1 MTGKRINPSTR
12 PAWLA
17 SLGMSPVG
25 LHWRKLL
32 IVAVLSLGALLMVLP
47 YYWMIISSLKP
58 PEELYTY
65 PPRFYVLHPTTAPYT
80 ELFTLLPMARS
91 LFNSVFVAST
101 VTVSNMFLCSLAGY
115 AFAKL
120 RFPGRDAIFLALIS
134 AMMIPW
140 QVFLIPGFV
149 IVKHL
154 GWLNTYWAL
163 IIPNL
168 AMPFGIFMCRQYIM
182 SIPDGLIEAARID
195 GYNEFGIYWRVI
207 LPLVTP
213 ALATL
218 AIFTFLSQWN
228 SFVWPLIV
236 TQSSQMRTMP
246 LIIAVLNGQFGANFA
261 MIMAGALVVT
271 LPMLLVFLAFQ
282 RQFIKG
288 VFLTT
293 IRE

>member
-1 MTGKRINPSTR
+1 MR
-12 PAWLA
+12 LD
-17 SLGMSPVG
+17 
-25 LHWRKLL
+25 WRKLL
-32 IVAVLSLGALLMVLP
+32 IVGVLTLGALVMIIP
-47 YYWMIISSLKP
+47 YYWMVISSLKP
-58 PEELYTY
+58 PDELYTY
-65 PPRFYVLHPTTAPYT
+65 PPRFTVQHPTFKPYA
-80 ELFTLLPMARS
+80 ELFTLLPMGRS
-91 LFNSVFVAST
+91 LFNSIFVASS
-101 VTVSNMFLCSLAGY
+101 VTLSNMFFCSLSGY

-149 IVKHL
+149 IVKQF
-154 GWLNTYWAL
+154 GWLNTFWAL

-168 AMPFGIFMCRQYIM
+168 AMPFGIFLCRQYIV

-195 GYNEFGIYWRVI
+195 GYSEFGIYWRII
-207 LPLVTP
+207 LPLTIP
-213 ALATL
+213 ALSTL

-236 TQSSQMRTMP
+236 IQSGQMRTVP

-261 MIMAGALVVT
+261 MVMAGALVVT
-271 LPMLLVFLAFQ
+271 LPMLVVFLIFQ
-282 RQFIKG
+282 RQFIRG
-288 VFLTT
+288 VFLTS

>member
-1 MTGKRINPSTR
+1 MTMR
-12 PAWLA
+12 LD
-17 SLGMSPVG
+17 
-25 LHWRKLL
+25 WRKVV
-32 IVAVLSLGALLMVLP
+32 IVLVLGLGALLMVLP
-47 YYWMIISSLKP
+47 YYWMVISSLKP

-65 PPRFYVLHPTTAPYT
+65 PPRFLVQRPTVKPYV

-91 LFNSVFVAST
+91 LFNSIFVAT
-101 VTVSNMFLCSLAGY
+101 AVTLSNMFFCSLAGY

-140 QVFLIPGFV
+140 QVSLIPGFV
-149 IVKHL
+149 IVKEL
-154 GWLNTYWAL
+154 GWLNTFWAL

-168 AMPFGIFMCRQYIM
+168 AMPFGIFLCRQYIM

-195 GYNEFGIYWRVI
+195 GYNEWRIYWRVI
-207 LPLVTP
+207 LPLLTP

-236 TQSSQMRTMP
+236 IQSSRMRTVP
-246 LIIAVLNGQFGANFA
+246 LIMAVLNGQFGGNFA
-261 MIMAGALVVT
+261 MMMAGALVVT
-271 LPMLLVFLAFQ
+271 LPILVVFLIFQ
-282 RQFIKG
+282 RQFIRG
-288 VFLTT
+288 VFLTS

>member
-1 MTGKRINPSTR
+1 MIPRRID
-12 PAWLA
+12 
-17 SLGMSPVG
+17 
-25 LHWRKLL
+25 WRTAL
-32 IVAVLSLGALLMVLP
+32 IVAVLLVGAALMIMP
-47 YYWMIISSLKP
+47 YYWMLISSVKP
-58 PEELYTY
+58 PDELYTY
-65 PPRFYVLHPTTAPYT
+65 PPQFFVRHPTADPYR

-91 LFNSVFVAST
+91 LFNSIFVAGT
-101 VTVSNMFLCSLAGY
+101 VTLSNMFFCSLAGY
-115 AFAKL
+115 AFGKL
-120 RFPGRDAIFLALIS
+120 RFPARDAIFLALIS

-140 QVFLIPGFV
+140 QVSLIPGFV
-149 IVKHL
+149 IVKEL
-154 GWLNTYWAL
+154 GWLNTFWAL

-168 AMPFGIFMCRQYIM
+168 AMPFGIFLCRQYIV

-195 GYNEFGIYWRVI
+195 GYNEWGIYWRVV
-207 LPLVTP
+207 LPLLTP

-236 TQSSQMRTMP
+236 IQSSQMRTVP
-246 LIIAVLNGQFGANFA
+246 LLMAVLNGQFGGNFA
-261 MIMAGALVVT
+261 MMMAGALVVT

-282 RQFIKG
+282 RQFIRG

>member
-1 MTGKRINPSTR
+1 MQG
-12 PAWLA
+12 A
-17 SLGMSPVG
+17 VG
-25 LHWRKLL
+25 FRWRTWL
-32 IVAVLSLGALLMVLP
+32 IVAILTGGALLMIIP
-47 YYWMIISSLKP
+47 YYWMAISSVKP

-65 PPRFYVLHPTTAPYT
+65 PPRFYVAHPTFDPYT
-80 ELFTLLPMARS
+80 ELFTLLPMARA
-91 LFNSVFVAST
+91 LFNSLFVASS
-101 VTVSNMFLCSLAGY
+101 VTLSNMFFCSLAGY

-120 RFPGRDAIFLALIS
+120 RFPGRDAIFLAFIS

-154 GWLNTYWAL
+154 GWLNTFWAL

-168 AMPFGIFMCRQYIM
+168 AMPFGIFLCRQYIM

-195 GYNEFGIYWRVI
+195 GYNEFGIYGKII
-207 LPLVTP
+207 LPLLTP

-236 TQSSQMRTMP
+236 TQSSTMRTVP

-261 MIMAGALVVT
+261 MVMAGALVVT
-271 LPMLLVFLAFQ
+271 LPMLLIFLVFQ

-288 VFLTT
+288 VFLTS

>member
-1 MTGKRINPSTR
+1 
-12 PAWLA
+12 
-17 SLGMSPVG
+17 MS
-25 LHWRKLL
+25 WRKTV
-32 IVAVLSLGALLMVLP
+32 IVAVLAVGALLMVLP
-47 YYWMIISSLKP
+47 YYWMVISSLKP

-65 PPRFYVLHPTTAPYT
+65 PPRFTVLKPTVAPYT

-91 LFNSVFVAST
+91 LINSIFVAGT
-101 VTVSNMFLCSLAGY
+101 VTLSNMFLCSLAGY

-120 RFPGRDAIFLALIS
+120 RFPGRDALFLALIS

-140 QVFLIPGFV
+140 QVFLIPGFI
-149 IVKHL
+149 IVKNL
-154 GWLNTYWAL
+154 GWLNTYRAL
-163 IIPNL
+163 IVPNL
-168 AMPFGIFMCRQYIM
+168 AMPFGIFMCRQYMM

-207 LPLVTP
+207 LPLITP

-236 TQSSQMRTMP
+236 TQSSQMRTVP

-261 MIMAGALVVT
+261 MMMAGALVVT
-271 LPMLLVFLAFQ
+271 LPMLLVFLLFQ

-288 VFLTT
+288 VFLTS

>member
-1 MTGKRINPSTR
+1 MPLRFD
-12 PAWLA
+12 
-17 SLGMSPVG
+17 
-25 LHWRKLL
+25 WRKAL
-32 IVAVLSLGALLMVLP
+32 IITVLTLGALIMIIP

-65 PPRFYVLHPTTAPYT
+65 PPRFTVQHPTFKPYL
-80 ELFTLLPMARS
+80 ELFTLLPMGRS
-91 LFNSVFVAST
+91 LFNSIFVASA
-101 VTVSNMFLCSLAGY
+101 VTFSNMFFGSLAGY

-120 RFPGRDAIFLALIS
+120 RFPWRDGLFLALIS

-149 IVKHL
+149 IVKQF
-154 GWLNTYWAL
+154 GWLNTFWAL

-168 AMPFGIFMCRQYIM
+168 AMPFGIFLCRQYIV

-195 GYNEFGIYWRVI
+195 GYNEFGIYWRII
-207 LPLVTP
+207 LPLITP
-213 ALATL
+213 ALSTL

-236 TQSSQMRTMP
+236 VQSGQMRTVP
-246 LIIAVLNGQFGANFA
+246 LLIAVLNGQFGANFA
-261 MIMAGALVVT
+261 MVMAGALVVT
-271 LPMLLVFLAFQ
+271 LPMLIVFLIFQ
-282 RQFIKG
+282 RQFIRG
-288 VFLTT
+288 VFLTS

>member
-1 MTGKRINPSTR
+1 MSRLRIN
-12 PAWLA
+12 
-17 SLGMSPVG
+17 
-25 LHWRKLL
+25 WRTLL
-32 IVAVLSLGALLMVLP
+32 VVAVLSLGAVLMVIP
-47 YYWMIISSLKP
+47 YYWMVISSLKP

-65 PPRFYVLHPTTAPYT
+65 PPRFYVLHPTLKPYA

-91 LFNSVFVAST
+91 LFNSIFVAAT
-101 VTVSNMFLCSLAGY
+101 VTLSNMFFCSLAGY

-120 RFPGRDAIFLALIS
+120 RFPGRDAMFIALIS

-149 IVKHL
+149 IVKNL
-154 GWLNTYWAL
+154 GWLNTFWAL

-168 AMPFGIFMCRQYIM
+168 AMPFGIFLCRQYIV

-195 GYNEFGIYWRVI
+195 GYHEWGIYFHVI
-207 LPLVTP
+207 LPLLRP

-236 TQSSQMRTMP
+236 TQSGQMRTVP
-246 LIIAVLNGQFGANFA
+246 LIIAVLNGQFGANFS
-261 MIMAGALVVT
+261 IVMAGALVVT
-271 LPMLLVFLAFQ
+271 LPMLLVFLMFQ

-288 VFLTT
+288 VFLTS

>member
-1 MTGKRINPSTR
+1 MTLN
-12 PAWLA
+12 
-17 SLGMSPVG
+17 
-25 LHWRKLL
+25 WRKAMVL
-32 IVAVLSLGALLMVLP
+32 AVLIAGAAAMIIP
-47 YYWMIISSLKP
+47 YYWMAVTSIKP
-58 PEELYTY
+58 PAELYAY
-65 PPRFYVLHPTTAPYT
+65 PPKFTVAHPTFQAYR

-91 LFNSVFVAST
+91 LFNSAFVAGT
-101 VTVSNMFLCSLAGY
+101 VTLSNMLFCSLAGY
-115 AFAKL
+115 AFGKL
-120 RFPGRDAIFLALIS
+120 RFPGRDGVFLALIS

-168 AMPFGIFMCRQYIM
+168 TMPFGIFLCRQYIV
-182 SIPDGLIEAARID
+182 SIPDGLLEAARID
-195 GYNEFGIYWRVI
+195 GYNEWRIYWRII
-207 LPLVTP
+207 LPLIRP

-236 TQSSQMRTMP
+236 IQGSQMRTVP
-246 LIIAVLNGQFGANFA
+246 LIVGVLNGQFGSNFA
-261 MIMAGALVVT
+261 MVMGGALVIT

-288 VFLTT
+288 VFLTS

>member
-1 MTGKRINPSTR
+1 MRVKVN
-12 PAWLA
+12 
-17 SLGMSPVG
+17 
-25 LHWRKLL
+25 WRL
-32 IVAVLSLGALLMVLP
+32 VAVVSVLILGALAMILP
-47 YYWMIISSLKP
+47 YYWMVLSSIKP

-65 PPRFYVLHPTTAPYT
+65 PPRFVVLHPTLKPYQ

-91 LFNSVFVAST
+91 LLNSLGVAAA
-101 VTVSNMFLCSLAGY
+101 VTLSNMLFCSMAGY

-120 RFPGRDAIFLALIS
+120 RFPGRDTMFLALIS
-134 AMMIPW
+134 SMMIPW

-154 GWLNTYWAL
+154 GWLNTFWAL
-163 IIPNL
+163 IVPNL
-168 AMPFGIFMCRQYIM
+168 AMPFGIFLCRQYIM
-182 SIPDGLIEAARID
+182 SIPDGLLEAARID
-195 GYNEFGIYWRVI
+195 GYHELGIYWHVI

-228 SFVWPLIV
+228 SFVWPLIII
-236 TQSSQMRTMP
+236 QSSEMRTVP
-246 LIIAVLNGQFGANFA
+246 LLLAVLNGQFGANFA

-271 LPMLLVFLAFQ
+271 LPMLIVFLAFQ
-282 RQFIKG
+282 RQFIQG
-288 VFLTT
+288 VFLTS

>member
-1 MTGKRINPSTR
+1 MR
-12 PAWLA
+12 LD
-17 SLGMSPVG
+17 
-25 LHWRKLL
+25 WRKAL
-32 IVAVLSLGALLMVLP
+32 IVAILVGGALLMIIP
-47 YYWMIISSLKP
+47 YYWMAISSVKP
-58 PEELYTY
+58 PDELYTY
-65 PPRFYVLHPTTAPYT
+65 PPRFYVAQPTFDPYM
-80 ELFTLLPMARS
+80 ELFTLLPMARA
-91 LFNSVFVAST
+91 LFNSLFVASS
-101 VTVSNMFLCSLAGY
+101 VTLSNMFFCSLAGY

-120 RFPGRDAIFLALIS
+120 RFPGRDAIFLAFIS

-154 GWLNTYWAL
+154 GWLNTFWAL

-168 AMPFGIFMCRQYIM
+168 AMPFGIFLCRQYIM

-195 GYNEFGIYWRVI
+195 GYNEFGIYGRII
-207 LPLVTP
+207 LPLLTP
-213 ALATL
+213 ALATM

-236 TQSSQMRTMP
+236 TQSSTMRTVP

-271 LPMLLVFLAFQ
+271 LPMLVVFLLFQ

-288 VFLTT
+288 VFLTS

>member
-1 MTGKRINPSTR
+1 M
-12 PAWLA
+12 
-17 SLGMSPVG
+17 
-25 LHWRKLL
+25 WRFNWRTAL
-32 IVAVLSLGALLMVLP
+32 IVAVLLLGAAAMVLP
-47 YYWMIISSLKP
+47 YYWMVLSSIKP

-65 PPRFYVLHPTTAPYT
+65 PPTFSVQHPTLKPYT
-80 ELFTLLPMARS
+80 QLFTLLPMARS
-91 LFNSVFVAST
+91 LFNSLLVAST
-101 VTVSNMFLCSLAGY
+101 VTVSNMLFCSLAGY

-149 IVKHL
+149 IVKSL
-154 GWLNTYWAL
+154 GWLNTFWAL

-168 AMPFGIFMCRQYIM
+168 AMPFGIFLCRQYTM

-195 GYNEFGIYWRVI
+195 GYSELGIYWRVI
-207 LPLVTP
+207 LPLLTP

-236 TQSSQMRTMP
+236 TQSSQMRTVP

-261 MIMAGALVVT
+261 MVMAGALVVT
-271 LPMLLVFLAFQ
+271 LPVLVVFLMFQ
-282 RQFIKG
+282 QQFIRG
-288 VFLTT
+288 VFLTS

>member
-1 MTGKRINPSTR
+1 MTTGKPLINWGKIT
-12 PAWLA
+12 
-17 SLGMSPVG
+17 VVTV
-25 LHWRKLL
+25 L
-32 IVAVLSLGALLMVLP
+32 ILGAGAMVIP
-47 YYWMIISSLKP
+47 YYWMVISSLKP
-58 PEELYTY
+58 PAELYTY
-65 PPRFYVLHPTTAPYT
+65 PPRFIVEHPTFKPYI

-91 LFNSVFVAST
+91 LFNSIFVASS
-101 VTVSNMFLCSLAGY
+101 VTLSNMLFCSLAGY

-120 RFPGRDAIFLALIS
+120 RFPGRDAIFLAIIS

-140 QVFLIPGFV
+140 QIFLIPGFV
-149 IVKHL
+149 IIKSL
-154 GWLNTYWAL
+154 GWLNTFWAL

-168 AMPFGIFMCRQYIM
+168 AMPFGIFLCRQYIV

-195 GYNEFGIYWRVI
+195 GYNEFGIYWKVI
-207 LPLVTP
+207 LPLLTP

-236 TQSSQMRTMP
+236 TQSGNMRTVP

-261 MIMAGALVVT
+261 MMMAGALVVT
-271 LPMLLVFLAFQ
+271 LPMLVVFLLFQ

-288 VFLTT
+288 VFLTS

>member
-1 MTGKRINPSTR
+1 MRMKVN
-12 PAWLA
+12 
-17 SLGMSPVG
+17 
-25 LHWRKLL
+25 WRL
-32 IVAVLSLGALLMVLP
+32 VAVVSVLILWALAMILP
-47 YYWMIISSLKP
+47 YYWMVLSSIKP

-65 PPRFYVLHPTTAPYT
+65 PPRFVVLHPTLKPYQ
-80 ELFTLLPMARS
+80 ELFTLLPMASS
-91 LFNSVFVAST
+91 LLNSLGVAAA
-101 VTVSNMFLCSLAGY
+101 VTLSNMLFCSMAGY

-120 RFPGRDAIFLALIS
+120 RFPGRDTMFLALIS
-134 AMMIPW
+134 SMMIPW

-168 AMPFGIFMCRQYIM
+168 AMPFGIFLCRQYIV

-195 GYNEFGIYWRVI
+195 GYSEFGIYRWVV
-207 LPLVTP
+207 LPLLTP

-236 TQSSQMRTMP
+236 IQSSAMRTVP
-246 LIIAVLNGQFGANFA
+246 LVIGVLNGQFGSNFA
-261 MIMAGALVVT
+261 MMMTGALIVT
-271 LPMLLVFLAFQ
+271 LPMLLVFLVFQ
-282 RQFIKG
+282 RQFIRG
-288 VFLTT
+288 VFLTS
-293 IRE
+293 I

>member
-1 MTGKRINPSTR
+1 MAHLN
-12 PAWLA
+12 
-17 SLGMSPVG
+17 
-25 LHWRKLL
+25 WRKMVIVGVL
-32 IVAVLSLGALLMVLP
+32 ILGAVAMILP

-65 PPRFYVLHPTTAPYT
+65 PPRFCVEHPTFKPYR

-101 VTVSNMFLCSLAGY
+101 VTLSNMLFCSLAGY

-120 RFPGRDAIFLALIS
+120 RFPGRDAMFLALIS

-154 GWLNTYWAL
+154 GWLNTFWAL

-207 LPLVTP
+207 LPLLTP
-213 ALATL
+213 ALSTL

-236 TQSSQMRTMP
+236 TQSSQMRTVP

-271 LPMLLVFLAFQ
+271 LPMLIVFLLFQ

-288 VFLTT
+288 IFLTS

>member
-1 MTGKRINPSTR
+1 MAIPR
-12 PAWLA
+12 
-17 SLGMSPVG
+17 
-25 LHWRKLL
+25 WRFNWRVML
-32 IVAVLSLGALLMVLP
+32 IVGILSLGALAMILP
-47 YYWMIISSLKP
+47 YYWMAISSIKP
-58 PEELYTY
+58 PDELYTY
-65 PPRFYVLHPTTAPYT
+65 PPKFTVQHPTFQPYV

-91 LFNSVFVAST
+91 LFNSVLVAAS
-101 VTVSNMFLCSLAGY
+101 VTLSNMFFCSLAGY

-120 RFPGRDAIFLALIS
+120 RFPGRDAIFVALIS

-149 IVKHL
+149 IVKSL
-154 GWLNTYWAL
+154 GWLNTFWAL
-163 IIPNL
+163 IVPNL
-168 AMPFGIFMCRQYIM
+168 AMPFGIFLCRQYAL
-182 SIPDGLIEAARID
+182 SIPEGLIEAARID
-195 GYNEFGIYWRVI
+195 GHNEWGIYRHVI
-207 LPLVTP
+207 LPLLTP

-236 TQSSQMRTMP
+236 IQSSQMRTVS

-261 MIMAGALVVT
+261 ILMAGALVVT
-271 LPMLLVFLAFQ
+271 LPMLLIFLLFQ
-282 RQFIKG
+282 RQFIRG

>member
-1 MTGKRINPSTR
+1 MR
-12 PAWLA
+12 LD
-17 SLGMSPVG
+17 
-25 LHWRKLL
+25 WRKIL
-32 IVAVLSLGALLMVLP
+32 IVAVLTLGAALMVIP
-47 YYWMIISSLKP
+47 YYWMVISSLKP

-65 PPRFYVLHPTTAPYT
+65 PPRFVVQHPTFKPYL
-80 ELFTLLPMARS
+80 ELFTLLPMGRS
-91 LFNSVFVAST
+91 LFNSIFVASA
-101 VTVSNMFLCSLAGY
+101 VTLSNMFFCSLAGF

-120 RFPGRDAIFLALIS
+120 RFPGRDAVFMALIS

-149 IVKHL
+149 IVKQF
-154 GWLNTYWAL
+154 GWLNTFWAL

-168 AMPFGIFMCRQYIM
+168 AMPFGIFLCRQYIV

-195 GYNEFGIYWRVI
+195 GYNEFGIYWRII
-207 LPLVTP
+207 LPLIIP
-213 ALATL
+213 ALSTL

-236 TQSSQMRTMP
+236 IQSGQMRTVP

-261 MIMAGALVVT
+261 MVMAGALVVT
-271 LPMLLVFLAFQ
+271 LPMLVVFLIFQ
-282 RQFIKG
+282 RQFIRG
-288 VFLTT
+288 VFLTS

>member
-1 MTGKRINPSTR
+1 MGRID
-12 PAWLA
+12 
-17 SLGMSPVG
+17 
-25 LHWRKLL
+25 WRKGL
-32 IVAVLSLGALLMVLP
+32 IVTVLIAGAAAMLLP
-47 YYWMIISSLKP
+47 YYWMAISSVKP
-58 PEELYTY
+58 PEELHTF
-65 PPRFYVLHPTTAPYT
+65 PPRFYVLHPTVEPYR

-91 LFNSVFVAST
+91 LFNSVFVASS
-101 VTVSNMFLCSLAGY
+101 VTLSNMFLCSLAGY

-120 RFPGRDAIFLALIS
+120 RFPGRDAIFLGLIS

-140 QVFLIPGFV
+140 QVSLIPGFV

-154 GWLNTYWAL
+154 GWLNTFWAL
-163 IIPNL
+163 IVPNL
-168 AMPFGIFMCRQYIM
+168 AMPFGIFLCRQYIM

-195 GYNEFGIYWRVI
+195 GYNELRIYWRVI
-207 LPLVTP
+207 LPLITP

-236 TQSSQMRTMP
+236 VQTGAMRTVP

-261 MIMAGALVVT
+261 MVMAGALVVT
-271 LPMLLVFLAFQ
+271 LPMLIIFLIFQ

-288 VFLTT
+288 VFLTS